1 MQFFMKCLAL
11 LPLLTVAVSGAS
23 KFADT
28 CQNIEGRGTQIRA
41 DCRENE
47 HGQYRTSTLDLNRCL
62 KNGKGDLK
70 CGKKWVQNEGNWACK
85 KLIWEQVVTLPPL
98 VSTVVFEG
106 TLSWNAC
113 AAMLRRVTH
122 TLRPTL
128 IWVSL
133 FLCNMSYHDSLA
145 DYQKTNASATTMAS
159 LAARSQYNLRDWN
172 TKENKAHLEAGKRWG
187 NDS

>member
-62 KNGKGDLK
+62 KNNKGNLK
-70 CGKKWVQNEGNWACK
+70 CGKNGDFTASCINCSLRGHTELECMCRNVKEGH
-85 KLIWEQVVTLPPL
+85 P
-98 VSTVVFEG
+98 
-106 TLSWNAC
+106 
-113 AAMLRRVTH
+113 
-122 TLRPTL
+122 
-128 IWVSL
+128 
-133 FLCNMSYHDSLA
+133 Y
-145 DYQKTNASATTMAS
+145 ASAHID
-159 LAARSQYNLRDWN
+159 L
-172 TKENKAHLEAGKRWG
+172 NKCISNNHGELGC
-187 NDS
+187 